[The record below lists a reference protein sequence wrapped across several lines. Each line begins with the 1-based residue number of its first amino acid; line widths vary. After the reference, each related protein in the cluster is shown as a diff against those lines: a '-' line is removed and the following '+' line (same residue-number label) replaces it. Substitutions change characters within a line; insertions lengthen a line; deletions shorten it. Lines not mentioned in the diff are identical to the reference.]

1 MLDRAHHTASISEF
15 SHGVANRGA
24 SVRIPRTSEKK
35 LCGYFDDRRPSS
47 NVDPYV
53 CSAIIA
59 KTTMVLKSGDV
70 FYNL

>member
-15 SHGVANRGA
+15 SYGVANRGA
-24 SVRIPRTSEKK
+24 SVRFPRTSENKQ
-35 LCGYFDDRRPSS
+35 CGYFDDRRPSS
-47 NVDPYV
+47 NVDPDV

-59 KTTMVLKSGDV
+59 KTTMVLKSRDV